1 MPRYFV
7 TLIVA
12 VALFM
17 ETMDSTVIATSL
29 PAIARDLGEALATGG
44 YLTELTRTKVGSFTR
59 DNAIALKR
67 IDDEP
72 IERFVKPVS

>member
-29 PAIARDLGEALATGG
+29 
-44 YLTELTRTKVGSFTR
+44 LTVWSVSSVTLTS
-59 DNAIALKR
+59 AM
-67 IDDEP
+67 
-72 IERFVKPVS
+72 

>member
-1 MPRYFV
+1 MQPIAGRTLTWGASSPHVRLIGGPRRIILSEKSATFPDHALTRHMPRYFV

-29 PAIARDLGEALATGG
+29 PAIAA
-44 YLTELTRTKVGSFTR
+44 
-59 DNAIALKR
+59 
-67 IDDEP
+67 
-72 IERFVKPVS
+72 

>member
-29 PAIARDLGEALATGG
+29 PAIARDLGRNRVHQYG
-44 YLTELTRTKVGSFTR
+44 
-59 DNAIALKR
+59 
-67 IDDEP
+67 
-72 IERFVKPVS
+72 